1 MFFDPMYFLFLLP
14 GFALAMWAQY
24 KVKST
29 FQKFA
34 KVPTSTG
41 VTGERAAQVLVRSLG
56 LNVGLR
62 QIGGEMTDHY
72 DPRSKT
78 VALSQSSVVNSVASV
93 AVVAHEMG
101 HAMQD
106 KQGDVLLKLRGAI
119 VPVVNIGS
127 GLGPWLFLGGSLL
140 GLSSGLG
147 QTLAWLGILGFGL
160 AAVFALLT
168 LPVEFDAS
176 KRALAMIEQN
186 NLLTQSEMK
195 GAKQV
200 LDAAALTYVAAAAS
214 ALLTLLY
221 FVMRVMGASRRDE

>member
-1 MFFDPMYFLFLLP
+1 MYFLFLLP